1 MLRLLA
7 ITFAASV
14 LALPG
19 ARAQDLGNAD
29 RGHAFAKSLCASC
42 HAVEADEVASPNP
55 SAPSF
60 ARIAAEPGM
69 TGMALMVI
77 LTNPHRQMPN
87 LILKRDDLHDFAAY
101 ILTLTPAD

>member
-29 RGHAFAKSLCASC
+29 RGHAFAKLCASC
-42 HAVEADEVASPNP
+42 HAVEADASPNP

-87 LILKRDDLHDFAAY
+87 LILKRDDLHDVAAY